1 MQSRAG
7 ARSHCA
13 MNKRSSWYDPSTEN
27 LRPLAA
33 LEQVWRLCNN
43 SEEVM
48 PCARTR
54 QGYAAL
60 QTIKEAINDYA
71 ELEMGHR
78 ECFWGRPPSAGC
90 KHT

>member
-1 MQSRAG
+1 
-7 ARSHCA
+7 
-13 MNKRSSWYDPSTEN
+13 MNKRSPWYDPNTDKSR
-27 LRPLAA
+27 LLAA

-48 PCARTR
+48 LCARTP

-60 QTIKEAINDYA
+60 EAIKEAINDYA
-71 ELEMGHR
+71 EVEMGHR
-78 ECFWGRPPSAGC
+78 EYFWGRPSSAGC